1 MKRSTESTDHTNLN
15 PQNID
20 QKIQEGQQQKTA
32 ADFDQNM
39 RDAESETGTREPGQ
53 SLGTNSNQHNNG
65 RGGAQRGGGH

>member
-1 MKRSTESTDHTNLN
+1 MNLTPEQAADDNLN

-39 RDAESETGTREPGQ
+39 KDAEAETGTREPGE
-53 SLGTNSNQHNNG
+53 SLGNNSNQHNNG